1 MPIAS
6 NEKILYTVKEVSE
19 LLHTNPT
26 YVYELIKA
34 GLLPVLKLGSYKV
47 RKESLNKFLADYE
60 GKDLTDPNNISII
73 NDRNMLEMNA

>member
-6 NEKILYTVKEVSE
+6 NERILYTVKEVSE
-19 LLHTNPT
+19 LIHTNPT
-26 YVYELIKA
+26 YVYNLIKA

-47 RKESLNKFLADYE
+47 RRESLNKFLADYE

-73 NDRNMLEMNA
+73 NSRDLHEIKP